1 MDWQAFWNERYNVDD
16 YVFGTEPNDFLRS
29 VAAQIPPGPVLCLG
43 EGEGRNAVYLASLG
57 HPVLAVDQSATG
69 LAKACRLARHR
80 GLSIETAVADMA
92 DFQIIPGHWSAII
105 SIFLHLPP
113 DLRRSVNQRA
123 VQGLCRGGLYI
134 SEHYTPAQLAHGTGG
149 PKEVALLP
157 TLELLRE
164 DLQGL
169 DLVIGRE
176 LERGVVEGSAHTG
189 QAAVVQML
197 ARK

>member
-1 MDWQAFWNERYNVDD
+1 MDWKAFWNERYNVDD

-29 VAAQIPPGPVLCLG
+29 VAEQIPPGPVLCLG
-43 EGEGRNAVYLASLG
+43 EGEGRNAVYLASLS

-69 LAKACRLARHR
+69 LAKACRLAKHR
-80 GLSIETAVADMA
+80 GLNIETAVADMA
-92 DFQIIPGHWSAII
+92 DFEILPGHWSAIV

-123 VQGLCRGGLYI
+123 VQGLRPGGLYV

-149 PKEVALLP
+149 PKEMALLP
-157 TLELLRE
+157 TLTLLQE

-169 DLVIGRE
+169 EQIIGRE
-176 LERGVVEGSAHTG
+176 LERNVVEGRGHTG
-189 QAAVVQML
+189 HAAVVQVL